1 MMNLNILTTAL
12 NNITNTPA
20 GKSDTNSLLSD
31 ANAQTTV
38 DFSTL
43 LGAQTS
49 DKSGVDINATLVQLA
64 QQLAGK
70 GQIVNKAT
78 LVQAALAGKQ
88 DGSLTLDNDQLKQL
102 TAAIEQLTDSNI
114 PTAKTSD
121 ALKTVL
127 NTDKKVIKDETDA
140 DSLTQP
146 VQALFAMLAAQPQV
160 VDKKT
165 LDTKAMA
172 ADIQQQ
178 SSTDNMLAAPGKAAD
193 ASYIVASLLSNGDSK
208 TIDPKTI
215 DTKTIDTKTVNT
227 RTIDTKTIDTN
238 AGDARGDKNDR
249 VGIIKDK
256 GKLAN
261 NAAVISNNDSVNAK
275 ADFSNAITS
284 QQPAATQTT
293 NSADNNTL
301 LQAMNQAHSAAAS
314 VATPMTLTT
323 PTQSAAVN
331 APAVP
336 FLNAQLG
343 SAEWQQSLSHQVLM
357 FNRQGQQTA
366 ELRLHP
372 EDLGSIQISMKIQ
385 DNQAQIHFVSGHSQV
400 RAAIESAM
408 PELRTALA
416 DNGISLG
423 QSSVGSDASGWQQAQ
438 QQSGQQSGAQD
449 QGNRASWATHADSNN
464 LVSTSDALPVPAALL
479 SLANGNGAIDTFA

>member
-12 NNITNTPA
+12 NNITNTSA
-20 GKSDTNSLLSD
+20 GKSDANSLLSD

-140 DSLTQP
+140 DTLTQP

-193 ASYIVASLLSNGDSK
+193 ASYIVASLLSNDDS
-208 TIDPKTI
+208 KTI
-215 DTKTIDTKTVNT
+215 DTKTIN
-227 RTIDTKTIDTN
+227 TN
-238 AGDARGDKNDR
+238 ASDARGDKNDR

>member
-1 MMNLNILTTAL
+1 MINLNILTTAL
-12 NNITNTPA
+12 NNTASVSAAKIDA
-20 GKSDTNSLLSD
+20 NSLLSD
-31 ANAQTTV
+31 ANAQTSV

-43 LGAQTS
+43 LGAQTG

-64 QQLAGK
+64 QKLADK

-78 LVQAALAGKQ
+78 LAQAALAGKQ
-88 DGSLTLDNDQLKQL
+88 DGTLTLDNDQLKQL
-102 TAAIEQLTDSNI
+102 TTAINQLTDSSV

-121 ALKTVL
+121 TLKTLL
-127 NTDKKVIKDETDA
+127 NTDKKVTKDEKDA

-146 VQALFAMLAAQPQV
+146 VQALFAMLAAQPQAI
-160 VDKKT
+160 DKKN
-165 LDTKAMA
+165 LDTQSVAT
-172 ADIQQQ
+172 DIQQQ
-178 SSTDNMLAAPGKAAD
+178 HSIALSGQATD
-193 ASYIVASLLSNGDSK
+193 ASYVSASLLSNDDS
-208 TIDPKTI
+208 KTI
-215 DTKTIDTKTVNT
+215 DTKTIDD
-227 RTIDTKTIDTN
+227 RS
-238 AGDARGDKNDR
+238 GKNDHA
-249 VGIIKDK
+249 GIIKDK
-256 GKLAN
+256 SKLAN
-261 NAAVISNNDSVNAK
+261 NAAIISNNDNVNAK
-275 ADFSNAITS
+275 AALSNAITS
-284 QQPAATQTT
+284 QQPAVTQPAT
-293 NSADNNTL
+293 NADNNAL

-314 VATPMTLTT
+314 VAAPMTLTT

-331 APAVP
+331 APVVP
-336 FLNAQLG
+336 LLNAQLG

-423 QSSVGSDASGWQQAQ
+423 QSSVGSDASAWQQAH
-438 QQSGQQSGAQD
+438 QQSGQQSSAQG
-449 QGNRASWATHADSNN
+449 QGNPASWATHADSNN
-464 LVSTSDALPVPAALL
+464 LNSASDVLPVPAALH
-479 SLANGNGAIDTFA
+479 SLANGNSAIDTFA